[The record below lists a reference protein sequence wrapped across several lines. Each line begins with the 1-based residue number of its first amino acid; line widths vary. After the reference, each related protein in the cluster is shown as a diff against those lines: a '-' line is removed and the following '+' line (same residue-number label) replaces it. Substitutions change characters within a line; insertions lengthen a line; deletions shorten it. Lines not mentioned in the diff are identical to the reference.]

1 MAKPDFSP
9 EEMAALDYHRANL
22 ATNNFQRNEDGS
34 LTTFKGAIVG
44 TDKGQMLLPTYWN
57 GAVRD
62 VPDAMRFAIRS
73 GIRFPSYKTVEDA
86 LAAEQRLHGIMETD
100 VATHLEKGQK

>member
-1 MAKPDFSP
+1 MADPVFSP
-9 EEMAALDYHRANL
+9 EENNALNYHRANL
-22 ATNNFQRNEDGS
+22 ATNNVMRNADGS

-44 TDKGQMLLPTYWN
+44 TDKGQMLLPTYWH

-73 GIRFPSYKTVEDA
+73 GIQFPSYKTVEDA
-86 LAAEQRLHGIMETD
+86 LAAEQRLHNVMETD
-100 VATHLEKGQK
+100 VASHLAKEQQ